1 MTDSWVPVP
10 AGSPF
15 PVTNL
20 PYGIVSAAGLADGRP
35 HAAVAIGDRAL
46 SLAATAATGLLDTA
60 LAASAT
66 AGAGA
71 GGVGRREAFGG
82 PSLNGFLALG
92 RPVWSAV
99 RARLTELLTD
109 PAYAGRLEGA
119 LVPLADVEHHLP
131 FEVADYVDFYS
142 FEQHASNVGRIF
154 RPGQPPL
161 LPNWKRLPV
170 GYHGRAGTVV
180 VSGTDIVRPIG
191 QRLVGGEPLDGP
203 SLRLDIEAEVGF
215 VVGQPSALGHRVPT
229 GAFEEHVFGA
239 VLVND
244 WSARD
249 IQAFEYVPLGPFLGK
264 SFATSVSPWV
274 VPLEALAAARVP
286 APAQDPAPAGYL
298 AEDDRC
304 GYDLALEVRWNGTVV
319 SRPPF
324 RAMYWTPAQQLAH
337 LTANGAA
344 LRTGDLYASGTVSG
358 TARAECGSFLEL
370 TWGGAEPVTLDGG
383 GTRTFLLDGDTV
395 TITASAPGADGRPI
409 GFGEVAGT
417 VRPARQGDVSV
428 GFSSQ

>member
-15 PVTNL
+15 PLANL
-20 PYGIVSAAGLADGRP
+20 PYGIVRSGGGQP
-35 HAAVAIGDRAL
+35 GAAVAIGDSVL
-46 SLAATAATGLLDTA
+46 PLAAVAGAGLLDEA
-60 LAASAT
+60 LAD
-66 AGAGA
+66 
-71 GGVGRREAFGG
+71 RRDVFAA
-82 PSLNGFLALG
+82 PTLNPFMALG
-92 RPVWSAV
+92 RPVWAAV
-99 RARLTELLTD
+99 RSRLTELLTD
-109 PAYAGRLEGA
+109 PSNAERLAPA
-119 LVPLADVEHHLP
+119 LVPIAEVESHLP
-131 FEVADYVDFYS
+131 FAVADYVDFYS
-142 FEQHASNVGRIF
+142 FERHASNVGKIF

-161 LPNWKRLPV
+161 LPNWHRLPV

-180 VSGTDIVRPIG
+180 VSGTDVVRPAG
-191 QRLVGGEPLDGP
+191 QRLVDGDPLDGP

-215 VVGQPSALGHRVPT
+215 VVGTPSALGRRLGT
-229 GAFEEHVFGA
+229 AAFAEHVFGA

-286 APAQDPAPAGYL
+286 APPQDPPPADYL
-298 AEDDRC
+298 AETDRA

-324 RAMYWTPAQQLAH
+324 AAMYWTPAQQLAH
-337 LTANGAA
+337 LTANGAS

-358 TARAECGSFLEL
+358 PTPAECGSFLEL
-370 TWGGAEPVTLDGG
+370 TWGGTEPVKLDGG

-395 TITASAPGADGRPI
+395 EISATAPGPDGRPI
-409 GFGEVAGT
+409 GFGTVRGT
-417 VRPARQGDVSV
+417 VRPAG
-428 GFSSQ
+428 

>member
-15 PVTNL
+15 PLANL
-20 PYGIVSAAGLADGRP
+20 PYGVVSTEGGRP
-35 HAAVAIGDRAL
+35 GVAVAIGDSVL
-46 SLAATAATGLLDTA
+46 PLAAVADLIDGVPREVFE
-60 LAASAT
+60 AAS
-66 AGAGA
+66 
-71 GGVGRREAFGG
+71 
-82 PSLNGFLALG
+82 LNPFMALG
-92 RPVWSAV
+92 RPVWAAV

-109 PAYAGRLEGA
+109 RSYAGRLAPA
-119 LVPLADVEHHLP
+119 LAPVAEVECHLP

-142 FEQHASNVGRIF
+142 FERHASNVGKIF

-161 LPNWKRLPV
+161 LPNWRRLPV

-180 VSGTDIVRPIG
+180 VSGTDIVRPAG
-191 QRLVGGEPLDGP
+191 QRLVDGDPLDGP

-215 VVGQPSALGHRVPT
+215 VVGTPSPLGCRLGT
-229 GAFEEHVFGA
+229 AAFEEHVFGA

-298 AEDDRC
+298 AEKDRF

-324 RAMYWTPAQQLAH
+324 AAMYWTPAQQLAH
-337 LTANGAA
+337 LTANGAS

-358 TARAECGSFLEL
+358 ATPAECGSFLEL
-370 TWGGAEPVTLDGG
+370 TWGGTEPVTLDGG

-395 TITASAPGADGRPI
+395 EISATAPGLDGPI
-409 GFGEVAGT
+409 GFGTVRGT
-417 VRPARQGDVSV
+417 VRPAR
-428 GFSSQ
+428 